1 MLFAEFAI
9 NPDVVRD
16 SRDLQLLNAHFSR
29 YSGALISKFPESW
42 AESVLQR
49 LSNVSFSEQ
58 EKAKILI
65 PKLLQN
71 ALLSFERQYRTAN
84 WCEEAIASHQVQ
96 NFHALLGVP
105 ETRLPTF
112 ISTLDEIDHIDFHR
126 IGSRSVE
133 CKAQEIANA
142 ALPILRSSDRI
153 SLIDPFAKLGNNL
166 NRGYGKTLQAMF
178 EKVAGRSVAFDIF
191 AEDDQANLEQE
202 KDKFEEF
209 KQRIP
214 PNIRLTWFYLNDDG
228 NGALHQ
234 RMILGNNLGLIY
246 DRGFKHEND
255 LERQAIGTP
264 VYVAKLPDIERA
276 NRRYNYVQPEQR
288 LVLKLEC

>member
-1 MLFAEFAI
+1 MLFAEFAV

-16 SRDLQLLNAHFSR
+16 CRDLQLLNAHFSR
-29 YSGALISKFPESW
+29 YSGALISKFPDSW

-49 LSNVSFSEQ
+49 LSKVSFSEQ
-58 EKAKILI
+58 QKAQILI

-84 WCEEAIASHQVQ
+84 WCDEAIASHKAQ
-96 NFHALLGVP
+96 NFYALLGMR
-105 ETRLPTF
+105 ETRLPEF
-112 ISTLDEIDHIDFHR
+112 ISTLDEIDHVDFRR

-133 CKAQEIANA
+133 CRAQELANA
-142 ALPILRSSDRI
+142 ALPILRSAERI
-153 SLIDPFAKLGNNL
+153 SLIDPYAKLGNNI
-166 NRGYGKTLQAMF
+166 NRGYGKTLEAMF
-178 EKVAGRSVAFDIF
+178 EKIAGRSVAFDIF
-191 AEDDQANLEQE
+191 AEDDQTNLDQE
-202 KDKFEEF
+202 LVKFKDF

-214 PNIRLTWFYLNDDG
+214 PNIQLTWFFLSDDG

-255 LERQAIGTP
+255 LDRQAVGTP

-288 LVLKLEC
+288 VVLKLT

>member
-1 MLFAEFAI
+1 MLFAEFAV

-16 SRDLQLLNAHFSR
+16 CRDLQLLNAHFSR
-29 YSGALISKFPESW
+29 YSGALISKFPDSW

-71 ALLSFERQYRTAN
+71 ALLSFERQYRNTD
-84 WCEEAIASHQVQ
+84 WCDEAIKLHAAH
-96 NFHALLGVP
+96 NFYALLGMP

-112 ISTLDEIDHIDFHR
+112 ISTLDEIDHVDFRR

-133 CKAQEIANA
+133 CRAQELANA
-142 ALPILRSSDRI
+142 ALPILRSAERI
-153 SLIDPFAKLGNNL
+153 SLIDPYAQLGYNL
-166 NRGYGKTLQAMF
+166 NQGYGKTLVAMF
-178 EKVAGRSVAFDIF
+178 EKIADRKVAFDIY
-191 AEDDQANLEQE
+191 AESDKKNLEQE
-202 KDKFEEF
+202 QVKFNEF
-209 KQRIP
+209 KRRVP
-214 PNIRLTWFYLNDDG
+214 RNIQLTWFFLNDDG

-234 RMILGNNLGLIY
+234 RMIVGNNLGLIY
-246 DRGFKHEND
+246 DRGFKHENVLD
-255 LERQAIGTP
+255 KQTEGTP

-276 NRRYNYVQPEQR
+276 NRRYNYVQPEQTV
-288 LVLKLEC
+288 VLKLT